1 LKLRHDFYS
10 FFPVVVFDPVLSESE
25 KEILSRLNLSVGRI
39 NEEGKFPITD
49 NTVFYFPHCPKHLTN
64 NLLWS
69 NWKKTSLSK
78 VFLLSNSFERIITNL
93 PDRLVKQEGAEFILR
108 VSGCV
113 KETPVKNNYHL
124 NDVFNDTSI
133 HSFPE
138 KLLSNKK
145 DPEFWKRGEAPIYQ
159 EQDREFV
166 TNKV

>member
-1 LKLRHDFYS
+1 MICIQ
-10 FFPVVVFDPVLSESE
+10 FFPVLVFDPVLSESE
-25 KEILSRLNLSVGRI
+25 KEILSRLNLSVGQI
-39 NEEGKFPITD
+39 NEEGKFPISE
-49 NTVFYFPHCPKHLTN
+49 NTVFYFPHCPKHLPN

-93 PDRLVKQEGAEFILR
+93 PSRLIKQEGAEFILR

-113 KETPVKNNYHL
+113 KETPVKNNYRL

-138 KLLSNKK
+138 ILLSSKK
-145 DPEFWKRGEAPIYQ
+145 RDPKFWDRGEAPVYI
-159 EQDREFV
+159 EPDREFV
-166 TNKV
+166 TN